1 MKNTDVTTTD
11 IASSDQPDAGRRKLT
26 KQVIGALAGATVLAG
41 APYVRAQ
48 NKIKLTYWSRD
59 YNHGSAVKYAQE
71 FMKAN
76 PRYDISVEGLPFTGM
91 WEKVNTAL
99 LGGKAAD
106 IFSAVLTWVPALA
119 ELDLIHPIDNLWM
132 RDVSASDR
140 ADYFATGIDSVTYKN
155 RFYGMPWR
163 VDGNIML
170 WSMDAFREAGLD
182 PMKAP
187 DTWNELA
194 TYAGKLVTNRGGVQQ
209 QGIGWAGKPLDLL
222 VQWYFYPI
230 LWSNGGDVT
239 DDKVQR
245 SLLDSKASVD
255 AFTFLTDLNRK
266 QKAATPEVFNLAW
279 SDLSPLLAKRS
290 IAMALG
296 HQANIDSVM
305 KVTPGMK
312 LAAGPFPSGPAG
324 RFSNGTGWCHLIAK
338 TAKLDEAWPF
348 LQYLQDPA
356 RQAVLTVGAPGRK
369 AGLSHP
375 KYDVLRQ
382 DPALKYAVTSG
393 SDTARSHPLAKN
405 PKSTEVAREIGVALS
420 EAWQGKLSP
429 ADAAQLAH
437 RKVGEML
444 KA

>member
-1 MKNTDVTTTD
+1 MIQDDSTTTEPR
-11 IASSDQPDAGRRKLT
+11 SSDQADAGRRKLT
-26 KQVIGALAGATVLAG
+26 KHIIGTVSSVAALTA
-41 APYVRAQ
+41 APFVRAQ
-48 NKIKLTYWSRD
+48 SKIKLTYWSRE
-59 YNHGSAVKYAQE
+59 YNYGSAVTYSQE

-76 PRYDISVEGLPFTGM
+76 PRYDITVEGLPFTGM

-106 IFSAVLTWVPALA
+106 IFSAVLSWVPALA
-119 ELDLIHPIDNLWM
+119 ELDAIHPIDNLWM

-140 ADYFATGIDSVTYKN
+140 ADYFPSGIDLATYKN

-187 DTWNELA
+187 DTWNDLA

-222 VQWYFYPI
+222 VGWYFYPL
-230 LWSNGGDVT
+230 LWSNGGEVT

-255 AFTFLTDLNRK
+255 AFTFLTDLHRK
-266 QKAATPEVFNLAW
+266 KKVATPEVFNLAW

-296 HQANIDSVM
+296 HQGNIDPAM

-312 LAAGPFPSGPAG
+312 LAAGPFPAGPAG
-324 RFSNGTGWCHLIAK
+324 RFSILGGWCHLIAK

-348 LQYLQDPA
+348 LLYLQDPV
-356 RQAVLTVGAPGRK
+356 RQAVLTIGAPGRK

-375 KYDVLRQ
+375 KYDVLRN

-393 SDTARSHPLAKN
+393 LDTARSHPLAKN
-405 PKSTEVAREIGVALS
+405 QKSTEVAREIGAALN

-429 ADAAQLAH
+429 ADAALLAH
-437 RKVGEML
+437 RKVREML
-444 KA
+444 KT